1 MNKSILYVLHLKHIH
16 FKSLIVHYKL
26 LLISLILFN
35 YSCNNIQ
42 GGVSEKGDLIKDT
55 SFVFLNQLTN
65 DSSLVKFNY
74 VISSVQ
80 NDSIK
85 NNLIHKRRLMFT
97 SFDSFQKLKISA
109 EGVLKDNPCYAPLI
123 TKMDRILGKSFFWND
138 LYNESFSKSDYKSK
152 RFIVGD
158 FNTLDESGNCEG
170 CSEEFPDIFELTEL
184 KYFFLACKKDKIEL
198 SNDNQIIEWLKNRKS
213 KDVKTLSYM
222 FDIWRNLREKVEAYR
237 TDPLVKEPIIEV
249 NGKNYCIG
257 QRLCLCEIQGDTI
270 VKVAQFVTSSK
281 NSLASQHNQ
290 HDIDG
295 QPRYYAPMNRIS
307 TRYWDS
313 RIKYDSIDIKHD
325 KEMGFGSQT
334 TILYKGQVRLPNF
347 MHITP
352 DNLYPGAKGFVNG
365 IHEFAVGGSAPGKY
379 MGSPVSLGCVRL
391 HNYTSK
397 FTRWWTP
404 HNAKMFIYYEDKR
417 YKQNPLTIIK

>member
-1 MNKSILYVLHLKHIH
+1 MIF
-16 FKSLIVHYKL
+16 FKYNQSFKTYCKL
-26 LLISLILFN
+26 LLLIIILVSS
-35 YSCNNIQ
+35 SCNNIQ
-42 GGVSEKGDLIKDT
+42 SAVNEKAENIKDT
-55 SFVFLNQLTN
+55 SIVFLKQLTQ
-65 DSSLVKFNY
+65 DSSLAKFNY

-80 NDSIK
+80 NDTVK
-85 NNLIHKRRLMFT
+85 NDLIHKRRLMYT
-97 SFDSFQKLKISA
+97 RYESFQKLKISA
-109 EGVLKDNPCYAPLI
+109 EEVLKKNPCYAPLI
-123 TKMDRILGKSFFWND
+123 TKMDRIFDKSFQWND
-138 LYNESFSKSDYKSK
+138 LFNESFAKTDYKSK

-170 CSEEFPDIFELTEL
+170 CSEEFPDIFELPEL
-184 KYFFLACKKDKIEL
+184 ITFFSACKKDNIEL
-198 SNDNQIIEWLKNRKS
+198 SNDNQIIEWLKTRNS
-213 KDVKTLSYM
+213 KDVKTMSYM
-222 FDIWRNLREKVEAYR
+222 FDIWRNLREKVESYR
-237 TDPLVKEPIIEV
+237 TPPLVKDSIIEV
-249 NGKNYCIG
+249 NGTKYCIG

-270 VKVAQFVTSSK
+270 VKIAQFVTSSK
-281 NSLASQHNQ
+281 NSLTSQHNQ
-290 HDIDG
+290 HDKDG
-295 QPRYYAPMNRIS
+295 QPRYYAPMNRLT

-313 RIKYDSIDIKHD
+313 KIKYDSLDIKHD
-325 KEMGFGSQT
+325 KEMGFGSKT
-334 TILYKGQVRLPNF
+334 TILYKGKVGLPNF

-417 YKQNPLTIIK
+417 YKQNPLTKIK